1 MTRIEPMSN
10 ISNLHSVISW
20 MKTIFKAFES
30 GQDDKKSVASKT
42 KKTLTLL
49 QKFIPEKKNK
59 ENYDLILDLCIS
71 LSTINRSQGNFEKFY
86 LESLKV
92 NLEEIEK
99 SLLVEKNE

>member
-1 MTRIEPMSN
+1 MTHIEPMSN
-10 ISNLHSVISW
+10 ISNLHSIITW
-20 MKTIFKAFES
+20 MKTIFAAFES
-30 GQDDKKSVASKT
+30 GKVDKKSVANKT
-42 KKTLTLL
+42 KKTLAQL
-49 QKFIPEKKNK
+49 QKYIPEKNEK

-86 LESLKV
+86 LKSLKV